1 MKLFWKLLTGM
12 LAMMILSFAIFG
24 TILLQSS
31 FRGSLEMEKENGMEE
46 MRLFQYA
53 FLSSLDGL
61 TENIYAMDEATLR
74 TLAESIGQNVG
85 DGSRSFCLYND
96 KGEGIYP
103 EGQRAGA
110 LFLQLDTREENE
122 ENCVWRVAETD
133 GTHVMEALVKM
144 EKDGTA
150 YYLELD
156 RDIEYVY
163 ENRSRM
169 YRNYRVA
176 LLVLTGMGAIF
187 SAFLA
192 MTFTRP
198 IYRLSRATRAFSN
211 GNYDRRVKPQGN
223 DELALLMRDFNRMAD
238 QLQENIRELQEAA
251 RRQEEFT
258 GAFAHELKTPLTSMI
273 GYGEMLATMEL
284 PEEDRRQAASYIYRE
299 SRRLE
304 RLAYKMMELIQVG
317 NGEIVLQAVPMEQ
330 LGRELLRFTAASLRE
345 KCIRLQ
351 ISFEKGT
358 VAGDWDLLL
367 SLFGNL
373 VDNARKAC
381 NSGGEIFVSGKK
393 CEDGGYQVKVCDNGC
408 GMPEEEIHKIAEA
421 FYMVDKSRA
430 RREGGAGLGMAICER
445 IVKAHRADWTIESK
459 EGQGTQITV
468 LFPAAEVADEG

>member
-1 MKLFWKLLTGM
+1 
-12 LAMMILSFAIFG
+12 
-24 TILLQSS
+24 
-31 FRGSLEMEKENGMEE
+31 
-46 MRLFQYA
+46 
-53 FLSSLDGL
+53 
-61 TENIYAMDEATLR
+61 
-74 TLAESIGQNVG
+74 
-85 DGSRSFCLYND
+85 
-96 KGEGIYP
+96 
-103 EGQRAGA
+103 
-110 LFLQLDTREENE
+110 
-122 ENCVWRVAETD
+122 
-133 GTHVMEALVKM
+133 
-144 EKDGTA
+144 
-150 YYLELD
+150 
-156 RDIEYVY
+156 
-163 ENRSRM
+163 
-169 YRNYRVA
+169 
-176 LLVLTGMGAIF
+176 
-187 SAFLA
+187 
-192 MTFTRP
+192 
-198 IYRLSRATRAFSN
+198 
-211 GNYDRRVKPQGN
+211 
-223 DELALLMRDFNRMAD
+223 
-238 QLQENIRELQEAA
+238 
-251 RRQEEFT
+251 
-258 GAFAHELKTPLTSMI
+258 MI

-468 LFPAAEVADEG
+468 RFPAAEVADER